1 MNKLITIALL
11 LTATLNAQKTLVSD
25 ITEVDLSKSEQ
36 SGYVQ
41 WDFTNNTTGYAW
53 TWGAPGMLVYGEE
66 PEVCMDIEAEIKN
79 IYNVW
84 DAGISIG
91 VNESSANSELKFNG
105 INNYYLAIEDN
116 TVGLFQGT
124 NNTQEGFMA
133 EELVSILVEV
143 DQTEWYKL
151 RLRIEGDTI
160 YGYVNDILYINHRV
174 NDIQKNGK
182 FAIISS
188 NGENTYKNIK
198 ARYHKD
204 PYYISSD
211 TIVEFVSDINHPE
224 WNNLPV
230 IRLDNTE
237 SVVEADGIDH
247 FISHYIQ
254 YKESEI
260 AEENCNC
267 VCPESTTLSIYPNP
281 VSDYVNVSIQQP
293 EGTLKVYSMHG
304 ASVRSYDLT
313 YGINRIDMSRYPIG
327 HYLFKVEYEGRKA
340 LIEKIIVT
348 H

>member
-105 INNYYLAIEDN
+105 INNYYLAIEAN

-133 EELVSILVEV
+133 DELVSKPVEV

-230 IRLDNTE
+230 TRLDNTE

-260 AEENCNC
+260 AEENCDC

-281 VSDYVNVSIQQP
+281 VSDYVNVSIQQL

-340 LIEKIIVT
+340 LIEKIIVN

>member
-116 TVGLFQGT
+116 AVGLFQGT

-133 EELVSILVEV
+133 DELVSIPVEV

-204 PYYISSD
+204 HYYISSD

-237 SVVEADGIDH
+237 NVVEADGIDH

-281 VSDYVNVSIQQP
+281 VSDYVNVSIQQL
-293 EGTLKVYSMHG
+293 EGTLKVYSMYG

>member
-116 TVGLFQGT
+116 AVGLFQGT

-133 EELVSILVEV
+133 DELVSIQVEV

-237 SVVEADGIDH
+237 NVVEADGIDH

-281 VSDYVNVSIQQP
+281 VSDYVNVSIQQL